1 MDKKSILIGALGASL
16 LFVTIGAGI
25 SQEQQITPVYPES
38 HVWSVL
44 TDGEDAYMFHKISGD
59 VRILSGAAPKIG
71 TYRTLKEQ

>member
-16 LFVTIGAGI
+16 LFVTIGAGT
-25 SQEQQITPVYPES
+25 SQEQQIVSVYPES

-44 TDGEDAYMFHKISGD
+44 TDGEDAYMYHKINGQ
-59 VRILSGAAPKIG
+59 VRILSGAPPKTG